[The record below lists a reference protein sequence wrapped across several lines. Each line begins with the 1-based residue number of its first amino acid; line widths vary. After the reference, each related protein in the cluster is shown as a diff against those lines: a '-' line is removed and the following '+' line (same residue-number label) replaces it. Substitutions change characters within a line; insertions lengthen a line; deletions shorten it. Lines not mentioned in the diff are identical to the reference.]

1 MRISVLGIGYV
12 GAVSCGCLA
21 AAGHEIV
28 GVDIAPEKVA
38 MLARGQSP
46 IVEEEIDRLIADGV
60 AHGRLRATTSIADAV
75 ENTEVSFISVG
86 TPSAPDGSVNLGAV
100 DEVAAQVGRELRGK
114 SGMHTVV
121 MRSTVPPGTAEG
133 RVIPMLERASGK
145 RHGEGFRYLSN
156 PEFLREGSSVRDFH
170 APPFTLIGAAP
181 GDGGAVLR
189 EIYAGVEG
197 AVHVAPYRVAEAV
210 KYLANA
216 YHAVKLAFANEGGA
230 ILASLGVDA
239 RAAFRLFCEDRVLN
253 VSPAYLTPGFA
264 FGGSCLPKDIR
275 SLLALADRANV
286 AAPFLR
292 QVLPSNHAIIERV
305 FEAVAARGRQ
315 TVALFGLAFK
325 QGTDDLRES
334 PFVILA
340 ERLLGRGYDLRIF
353 DRSVEVA
360 RLTGSNR
367 AYIEREIPHLERLL
381 FPDPAAALEGAGLVI
396 LGHVGHADRPALL
409 QALNGHTVFDLAG
422 VAEVRDHLG
431 ISYQGLCW

>member
-21 AAGHEIV
+21 AFGHEIV

-46 IVEEEIDRLIADGV
+46 IVEDEIDRLIAEGV
-60 AHGRLRATTSIADAV
+60 GSGRLRATTSIADAV
-75 ENTEVSFISVG
+75 ANTEVSFISVG
-86 TPSAPDGSVNLGAV
+86 TPSGPDGSVSLRAV
-100 DEVAAQVGRELRGK
+100 DEVVASIGRELRGK
-114 SGMHTVV
+114 HSVHTVV
-121 MRSTVPPGTAEG
+121 MRSTVPPGTAED
-133 RVIPMLERASGK
+133 RVIPMLEQASGK
-145 RHGEGFRYLSN
+145 RHGVGFRYLSN

-170 APPFTLIGAAP
+170 APPYTLIGAAP
-181 GDGGAVLR
+181 GDDGDVLR
-189 EIYAGVEG
+189 EIYAGVGG

-253 VSPAYLTPGFA
+253 VSSAYLTPGFA

-275 SLLALADRANV
+275 SLLALADQANV
-286 AAPFLR
+286 AAPFLN
-292 QVLPSNHAIIERV
+292 QVLPSNHAIIERT
-305 FEAVAARGRQ
+305 FEAIAAHGRQ

-353 DRSVEVA
+353 DRSVQVA

-381 FPDPAAALEGAGLVI
+381 FPEPAAALEGAGLVI
-396 LGHVGHADRPALL
+396 LGHVSPADRPALL
-409 QALNGHTVFDLAG
+409 QALNRHKVLDLAG
-422 VAEVRDHLG
+422 LAEVRDHRG